1 MYGGDIFRNIE
12 GKNKIEGVFSFSP
25 EGEVVSSFGTSF
37 ATARMTRIAGNILF
51 WKAQASPLFLKAML
65 VQDATGYEKYSLGYG
80 CSASSEEIYK
90 RSEERRVGK
99 ECRSRWS
106 PYH

>member
-1 MYGGDIFRNIE
+1 MASAMGE
-12 GKNKIEGVFSFSP
+12 ASP
-25 EGEVVSSFGTSF
+25 DTPQTKKRPNPITGYKTPCPATPC
-37 ATARMTRIAGNILF
+37 ATATITAPGAWTAFTID
-51 WKAQASPLFLKAML
+51 AA
-65 VQDATGYEKYSLGYG
+65 ATGVTSLAFADLDLDGKLDIV
-80 CSASSEEIYK
+80 ANSSTATAGV

>member
-1 MYGGDIFRNIE
+1 MFKSETEFTKSTLFEIEVSKKGNSLFRIKTIGCFKE
-12 GKNKIEGVFSFSP
+12 FSNS
-25 EGEVVSSFGTSF
+25 E
-37 ATARMTRIAGNILF
+37 IL
-51 WKAQASPLFLKAML
+51 S
-65 VQDATGYEKYSLGYG
+65 
-80 CSASSEEIYK
+80 

>member
-1 MYGGDIFRNIE
+1 MILQGSDTERGLVVASCNQEKKVSGFSLRGRGHEILQKPDIAMYGGDIFRNIE

-25 EGEVVSSFGTSF
+25 EGEIVSSFGTSF
-37 ATARMTRIAGNILF
+37 ATARMCRI
-51 WKAQASPLFLKAML
+51 
-65 VQDATGYEKYSLGYG
+65 
-80 CSASSEEIYK
+80 

>member
-1 MYGGDIFRNIE
+1 MNR
-12 GKNKIEGVFSFSP
+12 KKIVP
-25 EGEVVSSFGTSF
+25 C
-37 ATARMTRIAGNILF
+37 
-51 WKAQASPLFLKAML
+51 LFLTVAL
-65 VQDATGYEKYSLGYG
+65 CGCTTQTVEDAKQIEESKTYVSKYEYETDTDGKT
-80 CSASSEEIYK
+80 E